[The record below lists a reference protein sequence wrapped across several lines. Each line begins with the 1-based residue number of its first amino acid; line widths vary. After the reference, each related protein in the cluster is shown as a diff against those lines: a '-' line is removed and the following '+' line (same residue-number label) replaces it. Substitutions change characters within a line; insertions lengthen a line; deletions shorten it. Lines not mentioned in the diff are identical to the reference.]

1 MSRAQRQLLR
11 YASENPDVVEF
22 AGRLVELHRAM
33 IPYCVQMAYV
43 TTAEADRYRAGR
55 IPTLVPLG
63 MPMDRGFDGWTTP
76 RPNGSTNSGRQA
88 SRKERTADSSRN
100 RARGAHSAVHSS
112 TGEHRHPAIPCSVDP
127 AQSSQSPLTSSQS
140 HLCPQ
145 CGHIAG
151 DRPINRGAQVMSAHH
166 TWSVREI
173 SRSRSR

>member
-76 RPNGSTNSGRQA
+76 RPNGCTHST
-88 SRKERTADSSRN
+88 
-100 RARGAHSAVHSS
+100 
-112 TGEHRHPAIPCSVDP
+112 
-127 AQSSQSPLTSSQS
+127 
-140 HLCPQ
+140 
-145 CGHIAG
+145 
-151 DRPINRGAQVMSAHH
+151 
-166 TWSVREI
+166 
-173 SRSRSR
+173 